1 MARVGVSAGRWPLVL
16 GLALVLLGAPPS
28 RGGQAA
34 RAPVADIDALR
45 VLPLSPAGRLDAYL
59 KLAARYRSGDSR
71 PVSEIRRWLPVEV
84 ELAIDELCRR
94 GDAVRESPRAPGGIA
109 VHDVEAAIL
118 LHAHVAF
125 LALRRAGLTEANAH
139 LTSAWRLFTWI
150 SALARSRAGR
160 SADPAGRIALRI
172 EPREFYMG
180 IVGSTLA
187 LWKLDSA
194 EDFAKKGLRQLPK
207 DAQLLLLAGC
217 VQDAIA
223 IQLSVEGDG
232 GGARKRRTNAERLYR
247 SALAVGGVLEE
258 ARLRLGRVR
267 LTQGRVTQAEEPLAT
282 VAQGA
287 GDRRQRYLAWLF
299 LGQLY
304 DRRQRPARA
313 AHAYQQALAL
323 YPDAQAARLGLAW
336 VEDRQAG
343 AAAARRTLLEGFTR
357 PQTEAARDP
366 WLEYAFGPPGL
377 AGAALERMYQRVVT
391 P

>member
-1 MARVGVSAGRWPLVL
+1 MARVGASAGRWPLVL
-16 GLALVLLGAPPS
+16 GLALVLLGASPS

-34 RAPVADIDALR
+34 RAPVTDNDALR
-45 VLPLSPAGRLDAYL
+45 VLPPSRAGRLDAYL
-59 KLAARYRSGDSR
+59 KMAARYRSGDSR
-71 PVSEIRRWLPVEV
+71 PVAEIRRWLPGEV

-94 GDAVRESPRAPGGIA
+94 GDAVRESPPAPGGIA

-125 LALRRAGLTEANAH
+125 LALRRTGLTEANAH
-139 LTSAWRLFTWI
+139 LRSAWRLFTWT

-172 EPREFYMG
+172 EPRDFYLG
-180 IVGSTLA
+180 VVGSTLA
-187 LWKLDSA
+187 LWNLNSA

-207 DAQLLLLAGC
+207 DAKLLLLAGC
-217 VQDAIA
+217 VQDGMA
-223 IQLSVEGDG
+223 IQLSLEGDG
-232 GGARKRRTNAERLYR
+232 SGARKGRKNAERFYR
-247 SALAVGGVLEE
+247 SALAVGGGLEE

-267 LTQGRVTQAEEPLAT
+267 LTQGRVTEAEEPLAT
-282 VAQGA
+282 VAHGA
-287 GDRRQRYLAWLF
+287 GDRRQRYLGWLF

-304 DRRQRPARA
+304 DRRQRPAQA

-323 YPDAQAARLGLAW
+323 YPNAQAARLGLAW
-336 VEDRQAG
+336 VEDREAG
-343 AAAARRTLLEGFTR
+343 AAAARRTLLEGFAR
-357 PQTEAARDP
+357 LQADASRDP

-377 AGAALERMYQRVVT
+377 AGAALERMYERVGT